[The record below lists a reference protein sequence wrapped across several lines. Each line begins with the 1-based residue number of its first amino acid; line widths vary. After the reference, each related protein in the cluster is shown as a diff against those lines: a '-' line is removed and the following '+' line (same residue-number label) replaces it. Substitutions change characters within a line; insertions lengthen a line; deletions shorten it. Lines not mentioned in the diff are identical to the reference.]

1 MKAQT
6 KKRTSTTRLFKNLV
20 ILSSLAMLAIGCGNE
35 NTSGKGNNNAPINNG
50 YGIGQYGNGQYGQYS
65 MQQIIEIVGQENQC
79 AQGGQR
85 ALVQIPLNGVNV
97 NIGNSHVGVSSY
109 GDIAIVH
116 NNGAAVMDIYICQR
130 AGVSGQGQLLANPIL
145 EASQQCP
152 IGQIT
157 AANIVLSGQQQ
168 YQVAFRPIH
177 IPSVNI
183 YSQVC
188 Q

>member
-1 MKAQT
+1 MKVQT
-6 KKRTSTTRLFKNLV
+6 KKRTSTARLFQNLV

-177 IPSVNI
+177 IPNVNI